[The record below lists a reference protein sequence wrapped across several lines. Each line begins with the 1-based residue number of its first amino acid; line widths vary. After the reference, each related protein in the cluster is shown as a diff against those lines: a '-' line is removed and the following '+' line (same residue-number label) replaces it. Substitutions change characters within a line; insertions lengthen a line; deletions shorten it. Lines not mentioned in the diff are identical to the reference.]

1 MQQIKLFFKD
11 FSRLIAVHYRE
22 NWWVGLFAIGA
33 LSVVTIYK
41 YINIINI
48 YSNIGWNQELLTIFN
63 HNRELCTALIVFIT
77 AVYSFACTLKTYG
90 DKERIHDA
98 MMLPA
103 SHKAKFFAEVLY
115 SLVLL
120 PLIMFVI
127 LFVTDIATALICQNS
142 EENIVLINADKE
154 YIYSLPSYLY
164 AILFFHSITTLWRA
178 DNSHIAVRTMV
189 VMTILF
195 LAFYVNTPLTYP
207 FIWSDFTE
215 VTREGLHIVF
225 NMEIS
230 WASSELGK
238 ILHNLIYGTLPIMLY
253 AISYYKHKERSL

>member
-22 NWWVGLFAIGA
+22 NWWAGLAAVGIFGII
-33 LSVVTIYK
+33 TIYK
-41 YINIINI
+41 YINITII
-48 YSNIGWNQELLTIFN
+48 YSEFGWNKECIIVFEN
-63 HNRELCTALIVFIT
+63 NREFCTALIVFIT

-115 SLVLL
+115 SLVFI
-120 PLIMFVI
+120 PLVMFVI
-127 LFVTDIATALICQNS
+127 LFVTDIATALICHSS
-142 EENIVLINADKE
+142 EENVGLINTDKE

-178 DNSHIAVRTMV
+178 DNSHIAVRTVV

-207 FIWSDFTE
+207 FIWSDFTG